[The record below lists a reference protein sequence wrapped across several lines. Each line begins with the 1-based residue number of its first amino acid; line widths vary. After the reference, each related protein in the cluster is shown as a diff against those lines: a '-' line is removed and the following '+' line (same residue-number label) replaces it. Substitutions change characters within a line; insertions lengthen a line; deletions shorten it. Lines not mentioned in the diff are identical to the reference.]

1 MQSPKLSIIVP
12 IYNVEKYLDRCMQS
26 LLGQTL
32 KEIEIILVDDGSPDR
47 CPQMCDEYARMD
59 DRVKVIHKENAGLG
73 YARNSGLD
81 IAQGEYI
88 AFVDSDDYIERSM
101 YEDLYRE
108 AVKSDADVVF
118 AGFKTETQPGIWKDS
133 NEVSQR
139 TEWNG
144 EGVKE
149 FMLDMIACAPHVKQE
164 RKYQMSV
171 WHSIY
176 RTSIIREKNLRFLS
190 ERDVASEDLPF
201 QVDFLQCTKKVVYL
215 PKSYYYY
222 CLNGT
227 SLTASFKPEKFV
239 GYKSLYKLLIEKVGS
254 GKLQQERVDRFFI
267 GYSRSHL
274 THLIQSQIS
283 NKRKWLKDNLDDDIW
298 FILSSRYSPSKLSVY
313 PRIFYYLTIKK
324 HSILL
329 ECYIKIITIMKQ
341 LTNRRA

>member
-1 MQSPKLSIIVP
+1 MQSPKVSIIVP

-26 LLGQTL
+26 LLRQTL

-59 DRVKVIHKENAGLG
+59 ARVKVIHKENAGLG
-73 YARNSGLD
+73 FARNSGLD
-81 IAQGEYI
+81 IARGEYI
-88 AFVDSDDYIERSM
+88 AFVDSDDYVERSM

-118 AGFKTETQPGIWKDS
+118 AGFKTETQPGIWRDS

-144 EGVKE
+144 EGVEE
-149 FMLDMIACAPHVKQE
+149 FMLDMIACAPYVKQE

-215 PKSYYYY
+215 PESYYYY

-227 SLTASFKPEKFV
+227 SLTASFKPEKYDSFRL
-239 GYKSLYKLLIEKVGS
+239 LYNVLNEKIVHSDEHKL
-254 GKLQQERVDRFFI
+254 RTARFFI
-267 GYSRSHL
+267 GYVRG
-274 THLIQSQIS
+274 QILHMISS
-283 NKRKWLKDNLDDDIW
+283 NYKNCIPEIRKICNDSLWKEVSV
-298 FILSSRYSPSKLSVY
+298 FFFPSYLPYYPAIVYKL
-313 PRIFYYLTIKK
+313 
-324 HSILL
+324 ILL
-329 ECYIKIITIMKQ
+329 KKYKGVFWICKIVNCLK
-341 LTNRRA
+341 NR